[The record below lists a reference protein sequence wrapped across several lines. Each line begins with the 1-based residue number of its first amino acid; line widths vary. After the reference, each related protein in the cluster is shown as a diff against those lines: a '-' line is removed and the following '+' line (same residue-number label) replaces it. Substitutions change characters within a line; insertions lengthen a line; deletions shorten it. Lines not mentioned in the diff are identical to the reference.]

1 MIDLNEIAKSEGY
14 DFAKNTGAVKDG
26 YKIYALDCE
35 RHACIGLPIFILVKG
50 EEVKVVGGIE
60 GYELHCWLCDNYP
73 DDDDEDTE
81 E

>member
-1 MIDLNEIAKSEGY
+1 MTDLNAVAKKYGY
-14 DFAKNTGAVKDG
+14 EFAEDTGIKKDG
-26 YKIYALDCE
+26 YEIYSLEFSQSRCV
-35 RHACIGLPIFILVKG
+35 GLPAFLLVKG
-50 EEVKVVGGIE
+50 TDVKVVGGIE